1 MSNRSQILTVKSE
14 PFDLSNSVAT
24 AVLTSKYFETDVRF
38 PYWSL
43 TLSTTT
49 VGATISV
56 KIYASNEVTQSDL
69 TLREYVDVTSDLY
82 GGAINLTS
90 LAAIALA
97 VDTPLLY
104 DSYRVDFDSDIAA
117 VWTARGKKG
126 TV

>member
-1 MSNRSQILTVKSE
+1 MSNRSQVLTVKSE

-24 AVLTSKYFETDVRF
+24 DVLTSKYFATDIRF
-38 PYWSL
+38 PYWTL

-56 KIYASNEVTQSDL
+56 KVYASNEVTQSNPA
-69 TLREYVDVTSDLY
+69 LREYVDITADLY